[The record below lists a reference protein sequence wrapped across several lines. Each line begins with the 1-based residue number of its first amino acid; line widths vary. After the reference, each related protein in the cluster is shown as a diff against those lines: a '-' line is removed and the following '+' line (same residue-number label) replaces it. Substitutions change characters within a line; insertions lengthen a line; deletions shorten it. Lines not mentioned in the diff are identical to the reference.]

1 MIAVSVLV
9 VGAAV
14 LLILRLV
21 DVADNIRD
29 ENEWALV
36 IDIFMLMLTFAVWFL
51 RGRSC

>member
-1 MIAVSVLV
+1 MVAVSVLV

-29 ENEWALV
+29 ENECALV
-36 IDIFMLMLTFAVWFL
+36 IDIFMLMLTCLLYTSRCV
-51 RGRSC
+51 